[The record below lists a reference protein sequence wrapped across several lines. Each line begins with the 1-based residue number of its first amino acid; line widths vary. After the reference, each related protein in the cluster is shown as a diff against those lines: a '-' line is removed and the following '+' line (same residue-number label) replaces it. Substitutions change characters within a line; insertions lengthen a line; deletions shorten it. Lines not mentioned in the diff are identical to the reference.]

1 MFIVTIIIITIIG
14 CVLFDIM
21 GKEEKSQLAEGCLT
35 GIIGL
40 VVVIFI
46 SLLCAKIHPI
56 LGIIVGILGLRA
68 IGRNN

>member
-1 MFIVTIIIITIIG
+1 MFITTIIVIIIAG
-14 CVLFDIM
+14 FVLFAIM
-21 GKEEKSQLAEGCLT
+21 GEKDTSQLAEGCLT

-40 VVVIFI
+40 VVVIFV